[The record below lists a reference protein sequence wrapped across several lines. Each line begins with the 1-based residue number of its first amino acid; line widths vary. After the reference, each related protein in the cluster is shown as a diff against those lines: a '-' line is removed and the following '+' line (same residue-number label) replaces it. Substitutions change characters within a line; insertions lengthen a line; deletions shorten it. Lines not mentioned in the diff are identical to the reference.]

1 MNAPVNDPVNLGN
14 PRELTLLE
22 LAEARSAS
30 ISGSK
35 SEIVYRPLPV
45 DDPKVRQPDISRA
58 RRLLDWEPTLA
69 VEEGLR
75 QTIEWYRRPGRPLT
89 RLRKGARPMIDEEL
103 RAILACPA
111 CKGELIFEETRII
124 CPACRKAY
132 PVRDGIPVMLIGEAE
147 PWTPKA

>member
-22 LAEARSAS
+22 LAKHILE

-58 RRLLDWEPTLA
+58 RRLLELGAHAGGRRGTSPDDRVVSKAGPRAPGFRKELVHDRRGAARHP
-69 VEEGLR
+69 GL
-75 QTIEWYRRPGRPLT
+75 PGLQ
-89 RLRKGARPMIDEEL
+89 
-103 RAILACPA
+103 
-111 CKGELIFEETRII
+111 GELIFEETRII

-147 PWTPKA
+147 PWTPTA